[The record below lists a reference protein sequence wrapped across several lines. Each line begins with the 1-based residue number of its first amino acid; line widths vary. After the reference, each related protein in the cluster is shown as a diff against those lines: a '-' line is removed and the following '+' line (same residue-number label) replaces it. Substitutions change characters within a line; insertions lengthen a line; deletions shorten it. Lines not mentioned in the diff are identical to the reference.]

1 MREKEVK
8 DFKFTLTGEVTDA
21 GKFNGYAS
29 VWGGID
35 SYNDTVERGA
45 FAKTL
50 KEHDCF
56 PMLWSHQTLEPIG
69 IIHGEEDKKGL
80 LVEGDLNMD
89 VAAARE
95 KRALM
100 KQGAIRGLSIG
111 YFAIQKEFDSGGVRH
126 LKEIALEEI
135 SPCVFPADRAARIA
149 QIKGVPYTDF
159 GGLLDLLNELDVK
172 ELDPRF
178 QEAAKRAADR
188 IYALLGKQE
197 PPQGTPAES
206 QPQDGKQPDYAPLF
220 AALEK
225 LNHTLTGGK

>member
-1 MREKEVK
+1 MRETK
-8 DFKFTLTGEVTDA
+8 DFKFSLVGEMSDE
-21 GKFNGYAS
+21 GRFNGHAS
-29 VWGGID
+29 VFNGID
-35 SYNDTVERGA
+35 SYNDTVEPGA
-45 FAKTL
+45 FKKTL
-50 KEHDCF
+50 KENKSF
-56 PMLWSHQTLEPIG
+56 PLLWSHNPGEPLGVIA
-69 IIHGEEDKKGL
+69 GEEDKKGL
-80 LVEGDLNMD
+80 AIEGDLNME

-95 KRALM
+95 KRALV
-100 KQGAIRGLSIG
+100 KQGAVRGLSIG
-111 YFAIQKEFDSGGVRH
+111 YEAVKWDFDRTENVRH
-126 LKEIALEEI
+126 LKEIKLWEI
-135 SPCVFPADRAARIA
+135 SIVTFPADRAARIA

-159 GGLLDLLNELDVK
+159 GGILDLLNELDVK

-197 PPQGTPAES
+197 PPQGTPAEP